1 MAKGK
6 NQGSAKNPPS
16 TSGNRTQATDLAPAK
31 ISRISWSYPEHAA
44 RTTRLITYCK
54 DHNDFHLKL
63 FLDST
68 EEATQ
73 QGWPRRQLTTSRD
86 HTYQT
91 LACAVFEHDSDP
103 ELKQVVVAHLTLF
116 VAPMKRRFN
125 TYVQHFVF
133 YDLNHNAST
142 DQSF

>member
-1 MAKGK
+1 
-6 NQGSAKNPPS
+6 
-16 TSGNRTQATDLAPAK
+16 
-31 ISRISWSYPEHAA
+31 AA

-86 HTYQT
+86 HAYQT

-103 ELKQVVVAHLTLF
+103 ELKQAVVAHPTLF

-125 TYVQHFVF
+125 TLCTHYNKINAQLGASGVGIDIE
-133 YDLNHNAST
+133 DLRADPNRANLLARLTVTFPWWEDLHGWWKNNP
-142 DQSF
+142 